1 MTDVSSDSP
10 ATNED
15 GPLATPSPG
24 EPTPGNEGDL
34 HHTEPSSARTV
45 LQVEELYKTFRI
57 GFFRKRVDAVR
68 GVSFE
73 VREGETFGLLGPN
86 GAGKTTTL
94 KSILRLIHRDRGT
107 IRLFGEQLSLASM
120 RRIGYLPENPYV
132 YQYLR
137 APEFLDLCGRL
148 LGLDGKQRRA
158 RSAEMLELVGLAHA
172 TDRPIG
178 RFSKGMMQRVGLAQA
193 LLHDP
198 ELLILD
204 EPMSGLDPIGRKQ
217 VRDIILG
224 QRKRGKT
231 LIFTS
236 HVLSDVEMLCD
247 RIAIVNRGQVV
258 ARGTLDQLLRRE
270 VRRVRIQLEGVSPEL
285 KQRLSARGFTL
296 REQERTLHV
305 TVEGDS
311 EVNPLLSELLRDG
324 ARVVEVEPERE
335 TLEDLF
341 VRKAMASGD

>member
-1 MTDVSSDSP
+1 MSEPAAESS
-10 ATNED
+10 
-15 GPLATPSPG
+15 
-24 EPTPGNEGDL
+24 
-34 HHTEPSSARTV
+34 V
-45 LQVEELYKTFRI
+45 LSVNDLYKTFHL
-57 GFFRKRVDAVR
+57 GFFRKRVEAVR

-73 VREGETFGLLGPN
+73 VGQGETFGLLGPN
-86 GAGKTTTL
+86 GAGKTTSI
-94 KSILRLIHRDRGT
+94 KAILRLIHHDRGS
-107 IRLFGEQLSLASM
+107 IRLFGRELSLSSLQ
-120 RRIGYLPENPYV
+120 RIGYLPENPYV

-148 LGLDGKQRRA
+148 MGMDGKQRRT
-158 RSAEMLELVGLAHA
+158 RSAEMIELVGLGHA
-172 TDRPIG
+172 VDRPIG
-178 RFSKGMMQRVGLAQA
+178 RFSKGMMQRIGLAQA

-217 VRDIILG
+217 VREIIIE

-247 RIAIVNRGQVV
+247 RIAIINRGQVV
-258 ARGTLDQLLRRE
+258 ARGTLDELLRRE
-270 VRRVRIQLEGVSPEL
+270 VRRVRIQLEDVSPEL
-285 KQRLSARGFTL
+285 KQRLAARGFTL
-296 REQERTLHV
+296 REHERTLHL
-305 TVEGDS
+305 TVEGDR
-311 EVNPLLSELLRDG
+311 EVNPLLRELLAEG

-341 VRKAMASGD
+341 VRKAMASGE

>member
-1 MTDVSSDSP
+1 MTDV
-10 ATNED
+10 
-15 GPLATPSPG
+15 LAVD
-24 EPTPGNEGDL
+24 DL
-34 HHTEPSSARTV
+34 H
-45 LQVEELYKTFRI
+45 KTFHV
-57 GFFRKRVDAVR
+57 GFFRKKVQAVR

-86 GAGKTTTL
+86 GAGKTTSI
-94 KSILRLIHRDRGT
+94 KSILRLIHPDRGS
-107 IRLFGEQLSLASM
+107 IRLFGTALSLESM
-120 RRIGYLPENPYV
+120 HRIGYMPENPYV

-148 LGLDGKQRRA
+148 MGMAPALRA
-158 RSAEMLELVGLAHA
+158 KRSLEMLELVGLTHA
-172 TDRPIG
+172 LDRPIG

-204 EPMSGLDPIGRKQ
+204 EPMSGLDPIGRRQ
-217 VRDIILG
+217 VREIIMA

-247 RIAIVNRGQVV
+247 HIAIVNRGQVV
-258 ARGTLDQLLRRE
+258 ARGTLDELLRRE
-270 VRRVRIQLEGVSPEL
+270 VRRVRIQLEQVPDAL
-285 KQRLSARGFTL
+285 RDALAARGLAL
-296 REQERTLHV
+296 REHERTLHV
-305 TVEGDS
+305 TVEGDQA
-311 EVNPLLSELLRDG
+311 VGPLLQEVLG
-324 ARVVEVEPERE
+324 AGASVVEVEPERE

-341 VRKAMASGD
+341 VRKAMASGE

>member
-1 MTDVSSDSP
+1 MSVLSVS
-10 ATNED
+10 E
-15 GPLATPSPG
+15 
-24 EPTPGNEGDL
+24 L
-34 HHTEPSSARTV
+34 H
-45 LQVEELYKTFRI
+45 KTFHV
-57 GFFRKRVDAVR
+57 GFFRKRVEAVR

-73 VREGETFGLLGPN
+73 VQSGETFGLLGPN
-86 GAGKTTTL
+86 GAGKTTSI
-94 KSILRLIHRDRGT
+94 KAILRLVHPDRGE
-107 IRLFGEQLSLASM
+107 IKLFGQPLSVRTLE
-120 RRIGYLPENPYV
+120 RVGYSPENPYV

-148 LGLDGKQRRA
+148 SGMSPSQRA
-158 RSAEMLELVGLAHA
+158 RRTEEMLTLVGLSHA

-217 VRDIILG
+217 VREIILG
-224 QRKRGKT
+224 ERKRGKT

-247 RIAIVNRGQVV
+247 RIAIINRGQVV
-258 ARGTLDQLLRRE
+258 ARGTLDELLRHE
-270 VRRVRIQLEGVSPEL
+270 VRRTRIQLSGVSPAL
-285 KQRLSARGFTL
+285 KAKLSERFDVREHEQTL
-296 REQERTLHV
+296 QLTI
-305 TVEGDS
+305 EGDS
-311 EVNPLLSELLRDG
+311 GVDPLLRELLSEG
-324 ARVVEVEPERE
+324 ASVLEVEPERE

-341 VRKAMASGD
+341 VRKAVASGD

>member
-1 MTDVSSDSP
+1 MSEAHPVSRVTTEVP
-10 ATNED
+10 K
-15 GPLATPSPG
+15 G
-24 EPTPGNEGDL
+24 EPENDQRADPGSAVLRVSEL
-34 HHTEPSSARTV
+34 H
-45 LQVEELYKTFRI
+45 KTFRV
-57 GFFRKRVDAVR
+57 GFFRKRIEAVR
-68 GVSFE
+68 GVSFD

-86 GAGKTTTL
+86 GAGKTTTI
-94 KSILRLIHRDRGT
+94 KTILRLIQPDRGS
-107 IRLFGEQLSLASM
+107 IQVFGKALSLHSL

-148 LGLDGKQRRA
+148 MGMDGKQRRA
-158 RSAEMLELVGLAHA
+158 RSAEMIELVGLGHA

-217 VRDIILG
+217 VREIILG

-247 RIAIVNRGQVV
+247 RIAIVNRGQLV
-258 ARGTLDQLLRRE
+258 ARGTLDQLLRSE
-270 VRRVRIQLEGVSPEL
+270 VRRVRIQLEDVTPAL
-285 KQRLSARGFTL
+285 KQQLATRGFAL
-296 REQERTLHV
+296 REHEQTLHV
-305 TVEGDS
+305 TVEGDR
-311 EVNPLLSELLRDG
+311 EVNPLLAELLQQG

-341 VRKAMASGD
+341 VRKAMASGE

>member
-1 MTDVSSDSP
+1 MSRDPETGVVLRV
-10 ATNED
+10 T
-15 GPLATPSPG
+15 
-24 EPTPGNEGDL
+24 DL
-34 HHTEPSSARTV
+34 H
-45 LQVEELYKTFRI
+45 KTFRV
-57 GFFRKRVDAVR
+57 GFMRKRIQAVR
-68 GVSFE
+68 GVSFD

-86 GAGKTTTL
+86 GAGKTTSI
-94 KSILRLIHRDRGT
+94 KAILRLIHPDRGS
-107 IRLFGEQLSLASM
+107 IALFGSALSIASM
-120 RRIGYLPENPYV
+120 RRIGYMPENPYV

-148 LGLDGKQRRA
+148 LGMARAARHQRID
-158 RSAEMLELVGLAHA
+158 EMLELVGLASA
-172 TDRPIG
+172 GDRPIG

-204 EPMSGLDPIGRKQ
+204 EPMSGLDPIGRRQ
-217 VRDIILG
+217 VREIILA

-247 RIAIVNRGQVV
+247 RIAIINRGQVV
-258 ARGTLDQLLRRE
+258 ARGTLDELLRRE
-270 VRRVRIQLEGVSPEL
+270 VRRVRIQLESVSPEL
-285 KQRLSARGFTL
+285 EQVLASRGLALQRNEGTL
-296 REQERTLHV
+296 QV
-305 TVEGDS
+305 TVEGDR
-311 EVNPLLSELLRDG
+311 EVSPLLLELLQGG
-324 ARVVEVEPERE
+324 ATVVEVEPERE

>member
-1 MTDVSSDSP
+1 MDAKARRTRG
-10 ATNED
+10 AET
-15 GPLATPSPG
+15 L
-24 EPTPGNEGDL
+24 EP
-34 HHTEPSSARTV
+34 
-45 LQVEELYKTFRI
+45 
-57 GFFRKRVDAVR
+57 
-68 GVSFE
+68 
-73 VREGETFGLLGPN
+73 
-86 GAGKTTTL
+86 
-94 KSILRLIHRDRGT
+94 
-107 IRLFGEQLSLASM
+107 
-120 RRIGYLPENPYV
+120 
-132 YQYLR
+132 
-137 APEFLDLCGRL
+137 
-148 LGLDGKQRRA
+148 
-158 RSAEMLELVGLAHA
+158 VGLSHA
-172 TDRPIG
+172 SDRPIG

-247 RIAIVNRGQVV
+247 HIAIVNRGQVV
-258 ARGTLDQLLRRE
+258 ARGTLDELLRRE
-270 VRRVRIQLEGVSPEL
+270 VRRVRIQLEHVSPEL
-285 KQRLSARGFTL
+285 KQSLSARGYVL
-296 REQERTLHV
+296 REQEQILHV

-311 EVNPLLSELLRDG
+311 EVNPLLLELLQAG
-324 ARVVEVEPERE
+324 VRVLEVEPERE

>member
-1 MTDVSSDSP
+1 MS
-10 ATNED
+10 
-15 GPLATPSPG
+15 
-24 EPTPGNEGDL
+24 
-34 HHTEPSSARTV
+34 TEASATV
-45 LQVEELYKTFRI
+45 LSVSELYKTFRV
-57 GFFRKRVDAVR
+57 GFFRKRIEAVR
-68 GVSFE
+68 GVSFD
-73 VREGETFGLLGPN
+73 VRAGETFGLLGPN
-86 GAGKTTTL
+86 GAGKTTTI
-94 KSILRLIHRDRGT
+94 KAILRLIHQDRGS
-107 IRLFGEQLSLASM
+107 IRLFGAELSIASL

-148 LGLDGKQRRA
+148 MGMDAKTRA
-158 RSAEMLELVGLAHA
+158 RRSAEMLELVGLAQA
-172 TDRPIG
+172 GDRPIG

-217 VRDIILG
+217 VREIILA
-224 QRKRGKT
+224 QRRLGKT

-247 RIAIVNRGQVV
+247 RIAIVNHGRVV
-258 ARGTLDQLLRRE
+258 ARGTLDELLRRE
-270 VRRVRIQLEGVSPEL
+270 VRRVRIELEGVTPEL
-285 KQRLSARGFTL
+285 KQRLASRGHAL

-305 TVEGDS
+305 TIEGDRELS
-311 EVNPLLSELLRDG
+311 GLLAEVLREG
-324 ARVVEVEPERE
+324 ALVVEVEPERE

-341 VRKAMASGD
+341 VRKAMASGE

>member
-1 MTDVSSDSP
+1 MMSDSSGAQASP
-10 ATNED
+10 AHDAILSVTE
-15 GPLATPSPG
+15 
-24 EPTPGNEGDL
+24 L
-34 HHTEPSSARTV
+34 H
-45 LQVEELYKTFRI
+45 KTFHV
-57 GFFRKRVDAVR
+57 GFFRKRVEAVR

-73 VREGETFGLLGPN
+73 VQAGETFGLLGPN
-86 GAGKTTTL
+86 GAGKTTSI
-94 KSILRLIHRDRGT
+94 KMILRLIRQDRGS
-107 IRLFGEQLSLASM
+107 IRLFGKELSIESM
-120 RRIGYLPENPYV
+120 KRIGYLPENPYV

-148 LGLDGKQRRA
+148 LGMEARLRRK
-158 RSAEMLELVGLAHA
+158 RTDEMIELVGLSHA

-224 QRKRGKT
+224 QRQRGKT

-247 RIAIVNRGQVV
+247 RIAIINRGQVV
-258 ARGTLDQLLRRE
+258 ARGTLDELLRRE
-270 VRRVRIQLEGVSPEL
+270 VRRVRIQLEDVTPALRHKLDG
-285 KQRLSARGFTL
+285 RGLGL
-296 REQERTLHV
+296 REHEKTLHI
-305 TVEGDS
+305 TIEGDRG
-311 EVNPLLSELLRDG
+311 VNPLLVELLQEG

-341 VRKAMASGD
+341 VRKAMASGE